1 MLSALLLIDVK
12 VTSLSR
18 GWSRLGLR
26 MKRQFFPSIIVSQK
40 ILIHDKLQYRSG
52 WNVEPLGEEM
62 ENKLYVG
69 NLPYAATEDDLK
81 THFSQAGTVTSVA
94 LIKDR
99 ATGRAKGF
107 GFVEMA
113 TADEAQKAIS
123 MLNGQDFMGRAI
135 TVNVARPPEDR
146 PRNFGDRNRG
156 GGRNR
161 N

>member
-1 MLSALLLIDVK
+1 MDQIEIKSEAAVFHPIFI
-12 VTSLSR
+12 S
-18 GWSRLGLR
+18 
-26 MKRQFFPSIIVSQK
+26 QF
-40 ILIHDKLQYRSG
+40 ILIHDKLNYRSG
-52 WNVEPLGEEM
+52 WNVDILGDEM

-81 THFSQAGTVTSVA
+81 AHFSKAGNVTSVA

-113 TADEAQKAIS
+113 SSEEAQKAIS
-123 MLNGQDFMGRAI
+123 MFNGQDFMGRAI
-135 TVNVARPPEDR
+135 TVNVAKPREER
-146 PRNFGDRNRG
+146 PRNFDRNREG

-161 N
+161 Y